1 MPLSKPAPGT
11 PPGPGPFPDT
21 PTAPPTPQP
30 TPAPPARSR
39 ILPRRP
45 RSSSRAARRPGRGLW
60 VDVVVAA
67 AVLVL
72 LYLGLRLGRDTTVRF
87 ATARDA
93 VVDTDPA
100 RLPYDAARTLL
111 RMFAA
116 LAVSIVFTF
125 GYAYAA
131 ARSRRLERVL
141 IPALDILQSVPVLAF
156 LTVAVTG
163 FLALFP
169 GSMLGLECA
178 AVFAIFTSQAWNM
191 TFAFYHSL
199 VSLPRELDE
208 LSRSFGFSR
217 WMRFWKVELPSG
229 MIGLVW
235 NGMLSFG
242 GGWFFLVAAEA
253 ISVDNQRY
261 ALPGVGS
268 YAGAAVAAGD
278 LGRVGWAIATMVVL
292 VVGVNFLFWRPL
304 TAWAERFR
312 NEQSEATEAQRS
324 VVLDLLRRSHLP
336 ALLGRA
342 LRPVGRALNRAGRLF
357 GTDGHPSAGH
367 PTHPGHATHSAY
379 PGNPAH
385 PGHHARRQRTGDMV
399 FALVAGGIVLWG
411 LVDLG
416 RYLADRT
423 GLGVFGEPLLL
434 GLATLARVVVL
445 VAVATVVWVP
455 IGVKIGFSPRLTRIA
470 QPLVQV
476 LASFPA
482 NFLFPLAVWL
492 LLRTGVSIDLGGILL
507 MALGA
512 QWYVLFNAIA
522 GAMAIPTDL
531 REAMDDLGV
540 RGWQRWRRLI
550 IPGVFP
556 AYVTGGITASGG
568 AWNASIVSEVVT
580 FGGTTLTATGLGAYI
595 ARATERGDHPH
606 LLAGVAVMSLY
617 VVALNRLF
625 WRRLY
630 RLAERRYSL

>member
-1 MPLSKPAPGT
+1 MS
-11 PPGPGPFPDT
+11 
-21 PTAPPTPQP
+21 
-30 TPAPPARSR
+30 
-39 ILPRRP
+39 
-45 RSSSRAARRPGRGLW
+45 W
-60 VDVVVAA
+60 VDVLVAA

-72 LYLGLRLGRDTTVRF
+72 LYIALRAGQGTTVRF
-87 ATARDA
+87 STARDA
-93 VVDTDPA
+93 AVDTDPA
-100 RLPYDAARTLL
+100 RLPYDAARSLL

-116 LAVSIVFTF
+116 LVVSVLFTF

-191 TFAFYHSL
+191 TFGFYHSL

-208 LSRSFGFSR
+208 LSRSFRFSR
-217 WMRFWKVELPSG
+217 WTRFWKVELPSG

-242 GGWFFLVAAEA
+242 GGWFFLVASEA

-268 YAGAAVAAGD
+268 YAGAAIAAGD
-278 LGRVGWAIATMVVL
+278 LGRVGWAIATMTVL

-304 TAWAERFR
+304 TAWAERFK
-312 NEQSEATEAQRS
+312 NEQSEATEVQRS
-324 VVLDLLRRSHLP
+324 VVLDLLRRSRLP
-336 ALLGRA
+336 GLLARA
-342 LRPVGRALNRAGRLF
+342 LRPLGRALNRAGGVF
-357 GTDGHPSAGH
+357 GTDDRPLAVS
-367 PTHPGHATHSAY
+367 
-379 PGNPAH
+379 PA
-385 PGHHARRQRTGDMV
+385 RQRAGDV
-399 FALVAGGIVLWG
+399 TFALVAGGIVLWG

-416 RYLADRT
+416 RYLADAT

-455 IGVKIGFSPRLTRIA
+455 IGVKIGFSPRLTRTA
-470 QPLVQV
+470 QPLVQI

-482 NFLFPLAVWL
+482 NFLFPLVVWL
-492 LLRTGVSIDLGGILL
+492 LLRTGLSIDVGGILL

-512 QWYVLFNAIA
+512 QWYILFNAIA
-522 GAMAIPTDL
+522 GAMAIPSDL
-531 REAMDDLGV
+531 REAMDNLGV
-540 RGWQRWRRLI
+540 RGRQRWRRLI
-550 IPGVFP
+550 IPGIFP

-595 ARATERGDHPH
+595 ARATERGDYPH

-617 VVALNRLF
+617 VVALNRLL

>member
-1 MPLSKPAPGT
+1 MTLLKPAPG
-11 PPGPGPFPDT
+11 
-21 PTAPPTPQP
+21 
-30 TPAPPARSR
+30 RSR
-39 ILPRRP
+39 GPLPGG
-45 RSSSRAARRPGRGLW
+45 RSRSPLPGGRSAGLSPVRTAGLLGGRVW
-60 VDVVVAA
+60 VDLVVAA

-72 LYLGLRLGRDTTVRF
+72 LYLVLRLGQGGSVRF
-87 ATARDA
+87 SAVRDA
-93 VVDTDPA
+93 AVDTDPA
-100 RLPYDAARTLL
+100 RLPYDAVRSLL

-116 LAVSIVFTF
+116 LAVSVVFTF
-125 GYAYAA
+125 CYAYAA

-156 LTVAVTG
+156 LSVAVAG

-169 GSMLGLECA
+169 GSVLGLECA

-191 TFAFYHSL
+191 TFAFYQAL
-199 VSLPRELDE
+199 VSMPRELDE

-217 WMRFWKVELPSG
+217 WTRFWKVELPSG

-235 NGMLSFG
+235 NGMLGFG
-242 GGWFFLVAAEA
+242 GGWFFLVASEA
-253 ISVDNQRY
+253 ITVDGRRY

-268 YAGAAVAAGD
+268 YAGAAIAAGD

-292 VVGVNFLFWRPL
+292 VIGVNFLFWRPL
-304 TAWAERFR
+304 TAWAERFK
-312 NEQSEATEAQRS
+312 NEQSEATEVQRS
-324 VVLDLLRRSHLP
+324 VVLDLLRRSRLP
-336 ALLGRA
+336 AALGGA
-342 LRPVGRALNRAGRLF
+342 LRPAGRVLNRVGRVFGTAARPPAARPGRRRAG
-357 GTDGHPSAGH
+357 DVA
-367 PTHPGHATHSAY
+367 
-379 PGNPAH
+379 
-385 PGHHARRQRTGDMV
+385 

-411 LVDLG
+411 VLDLG

-434 GLATLARVVVL
+434 GVATLARVLVL

-470 QPLVQV
+470 QPVVQV
-476 LASFPA
+476 LAGFPA
-482 NFLFPLAVWL
+482 NFLFPLVVWL

-507 MALGA
+507 MALGS
-512 QWYVLFNAIA
+512 QWYILFNAIA
-522 GAMAIPTDL
+522 GAMAVPTDL

-550 IPGVFP
+550 IPAVFP

-568 AWNASIVSEVVT
+568 AWNASIVAEVVT
-580 FGGTTLTATGLGAYI
+580 FGSTTLTATGLGAYI
-595 ARATERGDHPH
+595 ARAAEHGDHPR

-617 VVALNRLF
+617 VVVLNRLL